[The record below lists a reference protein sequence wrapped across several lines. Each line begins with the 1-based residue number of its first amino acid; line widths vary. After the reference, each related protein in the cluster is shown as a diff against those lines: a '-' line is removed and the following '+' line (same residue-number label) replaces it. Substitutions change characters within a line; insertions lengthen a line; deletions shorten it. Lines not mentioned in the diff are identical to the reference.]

1 MSSNWYVR
9 LTRYASVHMVYAQ
22 MAQNSCGIACMMMV
36 NFKMK
41 KGLMAA
47 GLGASAAVSV
57 VPVIG
62 SFLGATLATSAIDYA
77 VKTEKE
83 VYREYTKVTGTPYDG
98 SAYSDMDMFPAVLRN
113 LGLGNWVTEDAAGG
127 AAGFPAAA
135 KQHVAKGA
143 PVIGCVEWNANSRHF
158 VVIDEF
164 HGDSACVCDPWD
176 GQLHVTKMTDGGA
189 VTYNAG
195 ERVIGWSIGGQKH
208 SYPAGETGTFK
219 AWITRRT

>member
-1 MSSNWYVR
+1 MSNNWYVR
-9 LTRYASVHMVYAQ
+9 LTRYASAHMVYAQ

-47 GLGASAAVSV
+47 GVAAGGAVSV

-62 SFLGATLATSAIDYA
+62 SFVGASLAKSAIDDA

-83 VYREYTKVTGTPYDG
+83 VYREYTKVTGSPYDG

-113 LGLGNWVTEDAAGG
+113 LGLGNWVTEDAPGG
-127 AAGFPAAA
+127 AAGFAAAA
-135 KQHVAKGA
+135 KSHVARGA

-158 VVIDEF
+158 VVVDEF
-164 HGDSACVCDPWD
+164 HGDNACVCDPGD
-176 GQLHVTKMTDGGA
+176 GQLHVTKMKDGA
-189 VTYNAG
+189 SITYNAG
-195 ERVIGWSIGGQKH
+195 ERVIAWSVGGKKGD
-208 SYPAGETGTFK
+208 YPTGQTGTFN
-219 AWITRRT
+219 AWITRRA